1 VIPDHHTKH
10 LEVPFLIF
18 RNNLIQFSEVEL
30 EKVMITDIENK
41 IIIVHI
47 RSKKI
52 AIRIIQQIGRNT
64 QPLQE

>member
-10 LEVPFLIF
+10 LEVHLLIF